1 MRQILPRERTQTE
14 PAGRHRIRPLLV
26 RALVVLGILAVLGL
40 GGMVAYV
47 YLFPKKVARSTLESR
62 RRSAAVVR
70 KEIACRPV

>member
-26 RALVVLGILAVLGL
+26 RTLVGLGILAVLGL

-47 YLFPKKVARSTLESR
+47 YLFPEKVARST
-62 RRSAAVVR
+62 
-70 KEIACRPV
+70 